1 MDIKSSDVLV
11 DDDKRLWIVDY
22 DLSEILDEVED
33 GEVVLVSGFRST
45 KGFTAQEVGRKD
57 YDPLLADV
65 WAAGNIVDELYSN
78 CTDNTADLDF
88 LLRLS
93 KKLMRKIPE
102 KRLLLQ
108 DALKL
113 VEAHKRGS
121 GTP

>member
-22 DLSEILDEVED
+22 DLSEILDEVEN
-33 GEVVLVSGFRST
+33 GEVVLVSGFRGT

-88 LLRLS
+88 LLRLG

-113 VEAHKRGS
+113 VEEHKRGS